1 MRQAG
6 LTCGSKF
13 CYLYSVWCWGQDVV
27 SNSRPIANIY
37 VGGNGRREK
46 SKMRKDRLINR
57 LRQLYILEFLNIFF
71 LPFAF
76 WLFGH
81 SRNQDLGVNSFVTMT
96 LNGILLLEGSYLWFC
111 ILRQLR
117 TKEQFDFIRT
127 FKALKTLNFGLFILT
142 AVILA
147 LNPFLGT
154 LDKIGTTLF
163 FGLAILE
170 HVNYFEIQLMY
181 DNKNDINYIRQHRR
195 LKIAKLKRLLTT

>member
-1 MRQAG
+1 VGQIG
-6 LTCGSKF
+6 VSKARHIR
-13 CYLYSVWCWGQDVV
+13 YTH
-27 SNSRPIANIY
+27 

-46 SKMRKDRLINR
+46 SKMRKDRLISR
-57 LRQLYILEFLNIFF
+57 LRQLYILEFFNIFF

-96 LNGILLLEGSYLWFC
+96 LNGILLFEGSYLWFC
-111 ILRQLR
+111 ILRQLI

-195 LKIAKLKRLLTT
+195 LKVAKLKRLLTT

>member
-1 MRQAG
+1 
-6 LTCGSKF
+6 
-13 CYLYSVWCWGQDVV
+13 
-27 SNSRPIANIY
+27 
-37 VGGNGRREK
+37 
-46 SKMRKDRLINR
+46 MRKDRLINR